1 MKFQNSERIAG
12 ALSASFCA
20 LDGED
25 GFGAIN
31 LCQMAI
37 REINAVL
44 RFDNKFE
51 GLSER
56 LDSVKIE
63 LRDVADELSAEIDD
77 LAYDPRELEKIE
89 ERIAE
94 IRKIKKRYGPI
105 EDLPEFLEKCY
116 KELDKLKNAESKIAE
131 LEEILKFEAS
141 KTINYAKLLHEER
154 LNVSQNF
161 NKAIVKNL
169 KELGMKNT
177 SFEAEITIPEN
188 DDDVLAQA
196 NDRGADVVRFLI
208 SPNLGEPLKP
218 LSKIASGGE
227 MSRFM
232 LGLKNITAE
241 LEGIDTLVFD
251 EIDTGISGV
260 IAKVVAQ
267 KLNDVSGNRQVL
279 AVTHLPQL
287 ASMADNHYL
296 ITKYEKDGQTITE
309 VNLLDEEGAV
319 KEIMRL
325 AGSDADS
332 VVGMQN
338 AIELKNWA
346 KTYKNA

>member
-1 MKFQNSERIAG
+1 
-12 ALSASFCA
+12 
-20 LDGED
+20 
-25 GFGAIN
+25 
-31 LCQMAI
+31 
-37 REINAVL
+37 
-44 RFDNKFE
+44 
-51 GLSER
+51 
-56 LDSVKIE
+56 
-63 LRDVADELSAEIDD
+63 
-77 LAYDPRELEKIE
+77 
-89 ERIAE
+89 
-94 IRKIKKRYGPI
+94 
-105 EDLPEFLEKCY
+105 
-116 KELDKLKNAESKIAE
+116 
-131 LEEILKFEAS
+131 
-141 KTINYAKLLHEER
+141 
-154 LNVSQNF
+154 
-161 NKAIVKNL
+161 
-169 KELGMKNT
+169 
-177 SFEAEITIPEN
+177 
-188 DDDVLAQA
+188 
-196 NDRGADVVRFLI
+196 
-208 SPNLGEPLKP
+208 
-218 LSKIASGGE
+218 

-309 VNLLDEEGAV
+309 VNLLDEVGAV